1 MASLSI
7 VFVISNYKSDQSYE
21 YFSMLGNTVKML
33 FAFGPPLV
41 QGSGFKHNVFFKSK
55 GQICYMM
62 IMGMA

>member
-1 MASLSI
+1 
-7 VFVISNYKSDQSYE
+7 
-21 YFSMLGNTVKML
+21 MLGNTVKML